1 MAVATIGTGIGWAAS
16 PRVLVHGDFAPRNL
30 LFEES
35 RLSGVLDF
43 ELAIVDR
50 RVVDFIHV
58 WRCRHDDVLLDY
70 DAIAPLTPDE
80 WRMLLVDWWALL
92 VSLAVVQLRLGR
104 QPSPWELDGLRRTS
118 VLSSQ
123 LESSMNSA

>member
-35 RLSGVLDF
+35 RLSGVL
-43 ELAIVDR
+43 
-50 RVVDFIHV
+50 
-58 WRCRHDDVLLDY
+58 LDY

-104 QPSPWELDGLRRTS
+104 QQAPGNLTDYDPHRSCHPSS
-118 VLSSQ
+118 K
-123 LESSMNSA
+123 AA